1 MIFKSTNFDDINRYY
16 KSTYVKF
23 KETGDKLF
31 YIRNVSPTSVTGCDE
46 DGTEFELFLNDE
58 YPYEVD
64 YILPRKSFFQMG
76 KRACLLQRI
85 PAKQYQRG
93 ISVSNVRLTSLA
105 KTGGLSTHEPSFETL
120 KAFVTKQ
127 AFPTLEVAIKNTAR
141 MVSVALSP
149 RMAYVPDTGSI
160 FIDTTPIALVD
171 KKDKL
176 LKIIHPVFRNELQD
190 VAANSQYKVV

>member
-16 KSTYVKF
+16 KATYVKF

-93 ISVSNVRLTSLA
+93 LSNSNTRVNALG
-105 KTGGLSTHEPSFETL
+105 KTGSVNAVELTFDVLTE
-120 KAFVTKQ
+120 FVNKQ
-127 AFPTLEVAIKNTAR
+127 AFPSLSKAVLNKAKDH
-141 MVSVALSP
+141 SVVLSP
-149 RMAYVPDTGSI
+149 RFAYVPDMKAI
-160 FIDTTPIALVD
+160 FADAILVAEVNPE
-171 KKDKL
+171 DKL
-176 LKIIHPVFRNELQD
+176 VVVRHPIFKPELLELAAD
-190 VAANSQYKVV
+190 TEFKVA